1 MASEQTLKTIQLFHK
16 DGYLAADFKLFGVPQ
31 TTEEAE
37 IWMANYQKIRNKIF
51 EYNQTKE
58 SKI

>member
-1 MASEQTLKTIQLFHK
+1 MASVQTLKSIQSFYV
-16 DGYLAADFKLFGVPQ
+16 DGYLAVDFKLFGVPQ

-37 IWMANYQKIRNKIF
+37 IWMANYQSIRNQIF
-51 EYNQTKE
+51 EYNQSEE